1 MKRISSVMLLLV
13 LIILLSVTSVFGL
26 SDCVEFYTDDNG
38 NVSSY
43 KKVYSDKG
51 RGKYIVQVWV
61 KEVFSDKG
69 REKYIQD
76 RTEKRLSTEG
86 YDKLSNIQSLSEID
100 CMLGK
105 IMNISVFFFDTDG
118 KKLNSHYV
126 DKLKWVK
133 IPHHSF
139 FDSLRK
145 EVCQ

>member
-26 SDCVEFYTDDNG
+26 SDCVEFYTDKNG

-43 KKVYSDKG
+43 KKVYIDKG

-76 RTEKRLSTEG
+76 RTEKDSQLKDMTN
-86 YDKLSNIQSLSEID
+86 YPTYSL
-100 CMLGK
+100 
-105 IMNISVFFFDTDG
+105 
-118 KKLNSHYV
+118 
-126 DKLKWVK
+126 
-133 IPHHSF
+133 
-139 FDSLRK
+139 
-145 EVCQ
+145 